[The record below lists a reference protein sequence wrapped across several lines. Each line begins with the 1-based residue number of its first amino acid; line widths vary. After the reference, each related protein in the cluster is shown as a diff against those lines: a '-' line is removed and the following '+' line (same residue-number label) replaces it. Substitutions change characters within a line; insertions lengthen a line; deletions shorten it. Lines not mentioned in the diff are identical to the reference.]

1 MYISTSVDVDFWVLS
16 SIGSKISEFS
26 LVGGGQMSG
35 TSIACPGVE
44 GVLGAL
50 GVSDFLFP
58 IPGVP
63 NLIPRVLVSLRDEQK
78 WSLIMHQHKLY

>member
-1 MYISTSVDVDFWVLS
+1 MWISGCSAPLAPKFQNFIW
-16 SIGSKISEFS
+16 
-26 LVGGGQMSG
+26 GGGQMSE

-44 GVLGAL
+44 VVLGAL

-78 WSLIMHQHKLY
+78 WSLIMHQHKLYYFVNSAL